1 MNRTSIDRT
10 AQAVLRSAK
19 EVQPD
24 RDHIHPEDRQGN
36 NILVGPI
43 VKSVSPLYRARAARR

>member
-10 AQAVLRSAK
+10 TQAVLRSAK

-36 NILVGPI
+36 NILVGRADREI
-43 VKSVSPLYRARAARR
+43 SIASVSGEGR